1 VSKLWVILAVTLS
14 CIVVDAEPPAR
25 SGRDGG
31 REANRGDRR
40 THRPGSHFKQAE
52 IESLI
57 SKLCKEIAT
66 YRTSCAGIAEFSG
79 FSRDLQNFDNTL
91 SGLKS
96 GLGRGFESCG
106 PDLKRAIREYE
117 ILDQTFQSSLSTHK
131 NYKVRL
137 GWSKIKTAYLRF
149 NFAATGGRSL

>member
-1 VSKLWVILAVTLS
+1 MSKFWVLLAVTLT
-14 CIVVDAEPPAR
+14 CIAVHAEPPR
-25 SGRDGG
+25 GG
-31 REANRGDRR
+31 REGGREGNRGDRR

-66 YRTSCAGIAEFSG
+66 YRTACAGVTEFAG

>member
-1 VSKLWVILAVTLS
+1 MSKFWIFLAVTLT
-14 CIVVDAEPPAR
+14 CIAVDAEPPRGA
-25 SGRDGG
+25 GREGG
-31 REANRGDRR
+31 REENRGDRR

-52 IESLI
+52 IENLI
-57 SKLCKEIAT
+57 SKLCKEITT
-66 YRTSCAGIAEFSG
+66 YRTTCAGVTEFAS

-96 GLGRGFESCG
+96 GLGRGFESCS